1 MSENY
6 VVFIEQPIIMDL
18 FKIITGRLWGNSI
31 NRGIYWDPNQETIF
45 HLIDKQTGKE
55 MPVKYYTKALST
67 FHQINAF
74 EQDGFLMLDM
84 CCSDDGEAINNFLIQ
99 NMRQSGEA
107 LDEMYNTMSRPLPR
121 RFVLPLHISSE
132 TPLEQNLNTRLDSTA
147 TAVCRTKTQVFC
159 TFEDLHGEDLKDYG
173 GLEFPHINYTKYNT
187 KPYRYYYGC
196 GFRHIVGDSLIKM
209 DLETKKLKIWRQ
221 PDLYPSEP
229 VFIPSPNAEDEDDG
243 VILSVIITP
252 VKDKSTFLLVLD
264 AKTFEELGRA
274 EVPVNIPYGFHGVFN
289 SSV

>member
-1 MSENY
+1 
-6 VVFIEQPIIMDL
+6 
-18 FKIITGRLWGNSI
+18 
-31 NRGIYWDPNQETIF
+31 
-45 HLIDKQTGKE
+45 
-55 MPVKYYTKALST
+55 
-67 FHQINAF
+67 
-74 EQDGFLMLDM
+74 
-84 CCSDDGEAINNFLIQ
+84 
-99 NMRQSGEA
+99 
-107 LDEMYNTMSRPLPR
+107 
-121 RFVLPLHISSE
+121 
-132 TPLEQNLNTRLDSTA
+132 
-147 TAVCRTKTQVFC
+147 VFC
-159 TFEDLHGEDLKDYG
+159 TFEDLYGEDLKDYG

-274 EVPVNIPYGFHGVFN
+274 EVPVNIPYGFHDTCTQSFLLLNLDHFKRLPTHRAETNICGEANKRRSKKVKKRFLLN
-289 SSV
+289 FPNANYSDQTTLFGFSEK